1 MYLNYYGLSKEPFH
15 ITPDPE
21 FLFLSPSHKE
31 ALGAILYGVEK
42 RKGFISITGEIGMG
56 KTTVVRA
63 FIDECDRS
71 RNRLVYIF
79 NTGVDFVSL
88 LRMLIEE
95 LAPEATI
102 EPGADE
108 SRLLDQLQRILIE
121 EYSAG
126 RTVVLVI
133 DDAQAMPV
141 RTLEQL
147 RLLSNLET
155 SKDKLLQLVLVGQP
169 ELEEKLESAELR
181 QLRQRIAVRAVIRP
195 LTPRESREY
204 IQHRLALAG
213 GKGAAIFSPGALKS
227 IVKFAKGAPRILNII
242 CDNALIAG
250 FAEQQSSIT
259 RKLIRNVIRDYGA
272 RSAAPAVWLR
282 RPVTALAGLAVV
294 ILAVAFMS
302 SHISLSSQTP
312 RLANKSE
319 DSDWSQP
326 LLPAEGAAEVSLAS
340 PILPAGQSA
349 GSQAAVG
356 RQEAEGQANAVIRAR
371 SVDLSAAAVTAL
383 AEPSAN
389 AALATDAASSAE
401 PVNPK
406 DAAAQVAI
414 VPPRQDEALASKRV
428 RANSVPLP
436 PAAVATAT
444 ESAPTALATAGI
456 TAVPAAVVLNHT
468 QAADSAT
475 RASEEDGPAAS
486 SQDGSSPQDGNPVA
500 VAGVPSVDRLE
511 KPLAGSGAGH
521 TFIVEVLPG
530 DCVSMILKA
539 HYQSVSRGLVERV
552 RQLNPSLQN
561 FDYIY
566 PGERLILPLDADA
579 SNGAVDGRTR
589 IVQAD

>member
-1 MYLNYYGLSKEPFH
+1 MYLNYYGLDKEPFH

-63 FIDECDRS
+63 FIDECDQS

-95 LAPEATI
+95 LSPETAI

-141 RTLEQL
+141 QTLEQL

-155 SKDKLLQLVLVGQP
+155 SKDKLLQIVLVGQP
-169 ELEEKLESAELR
+169 ELEQKLESAELR

-195 LTPRESREY
+195 LTARESRDY

-213 GKGAAIFSPGALKS
+213 GKGAAIFSAGALKS
-227 IVKFAKGAPRILNII
+227 IVRFAKGAPRLLNII

-259 RKLIRNVIRDYGA
+259 RKLIRHVIRDYQA
-272 RSAAPAVWLR
+272 RSTVRTTWIR
-282 RPVTALAGLAVV
+282 RPATALAGLALV
-294 ILAVAFMS
+294 ILAVVMLGS
-302 SHISLSSQTP
+302 NISLSSQQTQ
-312 RLANKSE
+312 L
-319 DSDWSQP
+319 SDRNQP
-326 LLPAEGAAEVSLAS
+326 LLPAAGATAVSSASPVSPAAPAVAVEAAKPASKSVEKAAEPETVPPAGRQGGLAASLAQQ
-340 PILPAGQSA
+340 QSA
-349 GSQAAVG
+349 DVAKPAIAASTAAPA
-356 RQEAEGQANAVIRAR
+356 RTEGPIPTEPRVA
-371 SVDLSAAAVTAL
+371 SAAKTPQ
-383 AEPSAN
+383 PS
-389 AALATDAASSAE
+389 
-401 PVNPK
+401 P
-406 DAAAQVAI
+406 AAA
-414 VPPRQDEALASKRV
+414 
-428 RANSVPLP
+428 
-436 PAAVATAT
+436 PAAQTPGVDATSVSMQSSRAPQDVSPVATAG
-444 ESAPTALATAGI
+444 ES
-456 TAVPAAVVLNHT
+456 
-468 QAADSAT
+468 
-475 RASEEDGPAAS
+475 
-486 SQDGSSPQDGNPVA
+486 
-500 VAGVPSVDRLE
+500 SVDRLE
-511 KPLAGSGAGH
+511 QPLKKDVSDH
-521 TFIVEVLPG
+521 TFTVEVLPG

-539 HYQSVSRGLVERV
+539 HFQSVSHSLMARV
-552 RQLNPSLQN
+552 KQLNPSLQN
-561 FDYIY
+561 FDQIY
-566 PGERLILPLDADA
+566 PGEQLILPLGANASGSRADG
-579 SNGAVDGRTR
+579 NTR

>member
-1 MYLNYYGLSKEPFH
+1 MYLNYYGLNKEPFH

-63 FIDECDRS
+63 FIDECDQS

-95 LAPEATI
+95 LSPETAI

-155 SKDKLLQLVLVGQP
+155 SKDKLLQIVLVGQP
-169 ELEEKLESAELR
+169 ELEQKLESAELR

-195 LTPRESREY
+195 LTPRESTDY

-213 GKGAAIFSPGALKS
+213 GKGAAIFSAGALKS
-227 IVKFAKGAPRILNII
+227 IVRFAKGAPRLLNII

-259 RKLIRNVIRDYGA
+259 RKLIRHVIRDYQA
-272 RSAAPAVWLR
+272 RSTVRTAWIR
-282 RPVTALAGLAVV
+282 RPTTALAGLALV
-294 ILAVAFMS
+294 ILAVVMLGS
-302 SHISLSSQTP
+302 NISLSSQQP
-312 RLANKSE
+312 QL
-319 DSDWSQP
+319 SDRNRP
-326 LLPAEGAAEVSLAS
+326 LLPAAGTAAVSSESLVSPAAPAVAVESAKPASKSVEKAAEPETVPPAGRQGGLAASLAQQ
-340 PILPAGQSA
+340 QSA
-349 GSQAAVG
+349 DVAKPAIAASTAPA
-356 RQEAEGQANAVIRAR
+356 RTEGPIPTESRVA
-371 SVDLSAAAVTAL
+371 SAAKTPQ
-383 AEPSAN
+383 PS
-389 AALATDAASSAE
+389 
-401 PVNPK
+401 P
-406 DAAAQVAI
+406 AAA
-414 VPPRQDEALASKRV
+414 
-428 RANSVPLP
+428 
-436 PAAVATAT
+436 PAAQTPGVDAT
-444 ESAPTALATAGI
+444 S
-456 TAVPAAVVLNHT
+456 VSM
-468 QAADSAT
+468 QSS
-475 RASEEDGPAAS
+475 RASLDVSPVDTDGVS
-486 SQDGSSPQDGNPVA
+486 
-500 VAGVPSVDRLE
+500 SVDRLE
-511 KPLAGSGAGH
+511 QPLKRDESDH
-521 TFIVEVLPG
+521 TFTVEVLPG

-539 HYQSVSRGLVERV
+539 HFQSVSQSLMARV
-552 RQLNPSLQN
+552 KQLNPSLQN
-561 FDYIY
+561 FDQIY
-566 PGERLILPLDADA
+566 PGEQLILPLSANASVNRADE
-579 SNGAVDGRTR
+579 NIR